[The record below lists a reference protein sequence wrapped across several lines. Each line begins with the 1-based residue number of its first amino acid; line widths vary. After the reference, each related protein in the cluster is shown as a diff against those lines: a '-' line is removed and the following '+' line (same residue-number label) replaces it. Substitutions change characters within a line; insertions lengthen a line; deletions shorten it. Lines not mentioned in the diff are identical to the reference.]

1 MSTLETKKVE
11 ETVAKLRKVS
21 HQFDALNFSL
31 DLLLSEID
39 AEIRKNSVTAHRLHK
54 NRSV

>member
-1 MSTLETKKVE
+1 MSTSETPKVE
-11 ETVAKLRKVS
+11 ETVAKLRMIN

-39 AEIRKNSVTAHRLHK
+39 AEIRKNSLTAHRLHK
-54 NRSV
+54 IQSA